1 VRPETQQAR
10 SFSTAPRADADSLPY
25 RRVAGHG
32 PSPIGRPRRCR
43 PARTPPCP
51 GTASLTH
58 GRERHQRIG
67 AEASVAAS
75 AHARTRR
82 GLACRRHV
90 PGRRHGAITALLS
103 RSTHGTPVPARY
115 GPHGR
120 PDGFFPHRPQVQ
132 RYGSSAIRDLQLAP
146 SPACV
151 HGTRTCRTR
160 LDLRQVVVGPGREGD
175 SVVAAGTRACRH
187 GGHEMS
193 AP

>member
-1 VRPETQQAR
+1 MAHRPLGAAAAL
-10 SFSTAPRADADSLPY
+10 SPRAHAALSGDS
-25 RRVAGHG
+25 VVNA
-32 PSPIGRPRRCR
+32 RPR
-43 PARTPPCP
+43 
-51 GTASLTH
+51 
-58 GRERHQRIG
+58 
-67 AEASVAAS
+67 AAS
-75 AHARTRR
+75 TDRSGGARRCMSARVVVADPRAAR

-120 PDGFFPHRPQVQ
+120 LQPRRPAPRGRRPDGFFPHRPQVQ
-132 RYGSSAIRDLQLAP
+132 RYGSSAIRDLQLAR